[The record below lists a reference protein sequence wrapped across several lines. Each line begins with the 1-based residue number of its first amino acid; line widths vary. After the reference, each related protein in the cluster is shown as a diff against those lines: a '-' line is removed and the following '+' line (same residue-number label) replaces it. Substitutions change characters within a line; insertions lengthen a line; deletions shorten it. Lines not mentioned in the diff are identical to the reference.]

1 MSQYLTEEKLQVH
14 VTMER
19 QPFINGMIII
29 VVIII
34 IISRYGGTKSGDF
47 TVMRLN

>member
-29 VVIII
+29 III

>member
-29 VVIII
+29 II